1 MRSFYELSFDD
12 LTRICQEHRL
22 APATPRLLFNWYYK
36 KNRQEEFQH
45 QDLSN
50 PARQYVQ
57 QNFSFARPRI
67 SQITESE
74 DRTVKFLMQFADGQS
89 AESVLIP
96 FQQKY
101 TLCLSSQVGCAM
113 NCAFCYTGRQGFTR
127 HLSAAEIVGQLLQAK
142 SWLAQH
148 RPGDE
153 RVLNIVF
160 MGQGEPLHNFDAV
173 KKACEIFISQ
183 YGLSFAVHKIT
194 ISTSGY
200 LPGLQ
205 RWKGEMP
212 NVNLALSLH
221 AAENEKRRKLIPIN
235 HRYPLEQI
243 LPLIRE
249 IPQGEKR
256 FVTFEYLLIKN
267 FNDTESDAR
276 AVGELL
282 SDQKAFVNLIPFNP
296 FPGAEFERP
305 ESEQIESF
313 KAVLDTFKI
322 PTTIRTTKGDEIL
335 AACGQLHIRDQSK
348 RLQI

>member
-1 MRSFYELSFDD
+1 MRSFYELSFED
-12 LTRICQEHRL
+12 LKKICEQNRL
-22 APATPRLLFNWYYK
+22 APATPRLLYNWYYK
-36 KNRQEEFQH
+36 KNRQDEFQH

-57 QNFSFARPRI
+57 QNFSFSRP
-67 SQITESE
+67 QIIKVTESE
-74 DRTVKFLMQFADGQS
+74 DKTVKFLMQFEDQKN

-101 TLCLSSQVGCAM
+101 TLCISSQVGCAM

-127 HLSAAEIVGQLLQAK
+127 HLSTAEIVGQLLQAK
-142 SWLAQH
+142 SWLAQN

-160 MGQGEPLHNFDAV
+160 MGQGEPLHNFEAV

-183 YGLSFAVHKIT
+183 FGLSFAVHKIT
-194 ISTSGY
+194 VSTSGY
-200 LPGLQ
+200 LPGLE
-205 RWKGEMP
+205 RWKSEMP

-221 AAENEKRRKLIPIN
+221 AAQNDKRKRLIPIN
-235 HRYPLEQI
+235 QKYPLEQI

-249 IPQGEKR
+249 IPQDEKR
-256 FVTFEYLLIKN
+256 FVTFEYLLIKD
-267 FNDTESDAR
+267 FNDSAEDAR
-276 AVGELL
+276 LVGALL
-282 SDQKAFVNLIPFNP
+282 RDQKAFINLIPFNP

-305 ESEQIESF
+305 ERDRIEEF
-313 KAVLDTFKI
+313 KAVLDGFKI

-335 AACGQLHIRDQSK
+335 AACGQLHIQDRSK